1 MAMEKILNQ
10 FPMKRLRIYL
20 NDYNLYMFTILIYCY
35 IICMKGVYD
44 YENQKICKKAS
55 SGRSISN
62 R

>member
-55 SGRSISN
+55 SG
-62 R
+62 

>member
-1 MAMEKILNQ
+1 
-10 FPMKRLRIYL
+10 MKRLRIYL

-44 YENQKICKKAS
+44 YESQKICKKAS